1 MSHVKEASAAET
13 HGPSAGLDPP
23 LAAELGGDAKLN
35 RGGLAW
41 SIFEG
46 GRDPFVILITIYI
59 FMPYVAGTMIG
70 DPVRGQ
76 EVISRWQQWA
86 GWTVMATAPFIGASI
101 DKLGRRKGW
110 LGLIVG
116 LMVPLTAALWFAK
129 PDGSGLSVATV
140 MLFAMTVQVLF
151 AYNEILHNS
160 LLVRAAGLASAHR
173 ASGLALSLGNLFS
186 VLALGFTAWAFAL
199 PGQVDWG
206 IVPSAPLFGLDPA
219 THEPER
225 VVALLAA
232 GLLLFGSIPLFLWTP
247 DAPPTHAKVLKAFAE
262 GAGELWR
269 MLKAISHFRDAA
281 IFVGSRMFFVDGMNG
296 VLVYVGVF
304 AVGVMGWGALEML
317 AFGILLSVFAVLGG
331 YVGRWLDAGVGPKNA
346 LRIEIFATML
356 GLAGWLGMRPDLIL
370 YLWPHDIAAHGPLWS
385 GPVFRT
391 LPDLVFVG
399 IGSVNAVFITAQY
412 ASSRTLLTRLTPS
425 EQTGAFFGVY
435 ALSGVATA
443 WLAPTLVNLG
453 TRTTGTQQGGF
464 AMLLALLAVGLVGL
478 AFVRGGG
485 RNVAYGD

>member
-1 MSHVKEASAAET
+1 MAS
-13 HGPSAGLDPP
+13 
-23 LAAELGGDAKLN
+23 ELGGDAKLN

-206 IVPSAPLFGLDPA
+206 IVPAAPLFGLDPA

-247 DAPPTHAKVLKAFAE
+247 DAPPTHAKVLKALGE
-262 GAGELWR
+262 GAIELWR
-269 MLKAISHFRDAA
+269 MLKAVSHFRDAA

-331 YVGRWLDAGVGPKNA
+331 YVGRWLDAGVGPKTA

-356 GLAGWLGMRPDLIL
+356 GLTAWLGMRPDLIL
-370 YLWPHDIAAHGPLWS
+370 YFWPHDLAAHGPLWS
-385 GPVFRT
+385 GPVFQT

-399 IGSVNAVFITAQY
+399 IGFVNAVFITAQY
-412 ASSRTLLTRLTPS
+412 ASSRTLLTRLTPP

-453 TRTTGTQQGGF
+453 TRATGTQQGGF
-464 AMLLALLAVGLVGL
+464 AMLLALLAVGLGGL
-478 AFVRGGG
+478 AFVKGGG